1 MTASAYHRTLTAAA
15 AGLLLATTARAG
27 EPPGRWPAEK
37 ANQWYAT
44 QPWLVG
50 CNFLPSTAV
59 NDVEMWQA
67 DSFDPQTIDR
77 ELGWARGLG
86 FNTVRVFINYVVWKA
101 DAQGLKKRL
110 DQFLAIAGRH
120 GIKVM
125 VILLD
130 DCFKQ
135 DPKVGKQLP
144 PEPGVHNS
152 QWVASPGAGM
162 VKDPRSWDELEK
174 YVNDM
179 VKTFA
184 HDRRIVV
191 WDLYNEPS
199 QSLPLV
205 ESVFHWARQARPD
218 QPLTTCV
225 YGGSCDPKRLAEL
238 SDVISFHCYGPL
250 PDMKSTVQQLA
261 AHRRPLLCTEWMART
276 GGSRFETHLPY
287 LKQQKVACWNWGLVA
302 GRTQTYFPWG
312 SPKGAAEPKVWHH
325 DILHADGTPFSEREV
340 RVIRATTGAAAAS
353 ATRP

>member
-1 MTASAYHRTLTAAA
+1 
-15 AGLLLATTARAG
+15 
-27 EPPGRWPAEK
+27 
-37 ANQWYAT
+37 
-44 QPWLVG
+44 
-50 CNFLPSTAV
+50 
-59 NDVEMWQA
+59 
-67 DSFDPQTIDR
+67 
-77 ELGWARGLG
+77 
-86 FNTVRVFINYVVWKA
+86 
-101 DAQGLKKRL
+101 
-110 DQFLAIAGRH
+110 
-120 GIKVM
+120 
-125 VILLD
+125 
-130 DCFKQ
+130 
-135 DPKVGKQLP
+135 
-144 PEPGVHNS
+144 
-152 QWVASPGAGM
+152 
-162 VKDPRSWDELEK
+162 
-174 YVNDM
+174 
-179 VKTFA
+179 
-184 HDRRIVV
+184 
-191 WDLYNEPS
+191 
-199 QSLPLV
+199 V